1 MPKSTPTRYHPL
13 QVTFHW
19 ATVVLVAAAFIVGRS
34 MSDLPND
41 PGKITSLATHMILGV
56 IILIVLVVR
65 FIARLCLPRP
75 AHASTGNAFLD
86 WAGKA
91 VHYTLY
97 ALVFLMTFSGMSLSL
112 QTDLLSIIF
121 GGSGAALPADFYTFT
136 ARMLHGVIAPVLA
149 LLIVLHIEAA
159 LYHQFVLKDNLLSRM
174 WYKRK
179 QEINK

>member
-1 MPKSTPTRYHPL
+1 MSKSTPTRYHPL

-19 ATVVLVAAAFIVGRS
+19 LTVVLVVAAFIVGRT

-41 PGKITSLATHMILGV
+41 TGKTTSLAIHMVLGA

-65 FIARLCLPRP
+65 FIARLYLPRP

-91 VHYTLY
+91 AHYALY
-97 ALVFLMTFSGMSLSL
+97 TLVFLMTLSGMSLSL

-121 GGSGAALPADFYTFT
+121 GGSGAALPADFYSFT
-136 ARMLHGVIAPVLA
+136 ARMLHGVIAPMLA
-149 LLIVLHIEAA
+149 LLVVLHIEAA

-174 WYKRK
+174 WYKK
-179 QEINK
+179 KIGDQ